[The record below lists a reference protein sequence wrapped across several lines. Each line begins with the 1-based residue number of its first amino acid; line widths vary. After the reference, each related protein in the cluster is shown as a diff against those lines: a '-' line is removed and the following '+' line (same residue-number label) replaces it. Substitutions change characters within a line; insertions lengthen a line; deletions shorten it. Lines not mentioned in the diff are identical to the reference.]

1 MTSAPFHSVPIPWW
15 VDHLL
20 VPIVFIFFGAVLG
33 FSFGRLKDRLDERKA
48 RQAFLRAVRV
58 ELSTIREHLYGTLK
72 DATEYS
78 ERLEKGDHNV
88 LYLVTNFQTTVY
100 TSQLGK
106 LKDVS
111 DPLVFEVLQFY
122 DKLSNLERI
131 KSHQTSA
138 SFDLTKL
145 TEQDAQK
152 EGPLVTLYRSGL
164 NEVIKR
170 IKELLP
176 AVESLIAKLP
186 L

>member
-1 MTSAPFHSVPIPWW
+1 MTPPSIPPVPIPWW
-15 VDHLL
+15 LDHLL
-20 VPIVFIFFGAVLG
+20 VPIVFIFFGAILG
-33 FSFGRLKDRLDERKA
+33 FSFGRLKDWLDGRNVKE
-48 RQAFLRAVRV
+48 AFLRAVRV
-58 ELSTIREHLYGTLK
+58 ELSTIRGHLAGTLK
-72 DATEYS
+72 DATEYK

-111 DPLVFEVLQFY
+111 DPRVIEVLQFY
-122 DKLSNLERI
+122 DKLSNLERV

-152 EGPLVTLYRSGL
+152 EGPLINLYSSGL

-176 AVESLIAKLP
+176 AADSLIAKLP
-186 L
+186 H